1 MRFTL
6 VEEIIIESKA
16 DQERFKEWIG
26 EKGEDYFNLFTKFKQ
41 KIKSPQV
48 DMYWWMK
55 NSTPEEFIGFIDDIV
70 SSDKTDKD
78 TIQKEKDGARLVY
91 QDKDWKVYEITNYEA
106 SAKYGKGTKW
116 CISGSK
122 RWANGGEGSKFF
134 DNYYNHDGVR
144 FYFFINGSDKW
155 ALAIYPD
162 GKNYEIFNAQDV
174 KVPYIPDAPVVDEIN
189 VDYRN
194 SNDMNVLS
202 NAILSQKIDEGVI
215 LNTLDRALSDDGDF
229 KFMEFR
235 RLTIDELIDVLDDSI
250 PDGYC
255 EYRAVEDGKL
265 TPEEYEEITGEEFD
279 DFWGGDFPAFDEFE
293 SDVPFAKTREE
304 TLSEDNLDFGKYWLS
319 IADEEEWVIVNAE
332 DWVGLM
338 LEADTFSK
346 RHFEEGI
353 GDRLANQL
361 IDDIKDGTTPISV
374 IEDIGLSKEFL
385 DSLR

>member
-1 MRFTL
+1 MKFTL

-41 KIKSPQV
+41 KIKYPQV

-122 RWANGGEGSKFF
+122 RWSNGGEGSKFF

-235 RLTIDELIDVLDDSI
+235 RI
-250 PDGYC
+250 
-255 EYRAVEDGKL
+255 R
-265 TPEEYEEITGEEFD
+265 
-279 DFWGGDFPAFDEFE
+279 
-293 SDVPFAKTREE
+293 
-304 TLSEDNLDFGKYWLS
+304 
-319 IADEEEWVIVNAE
+319 
-332 DWVGLM
+332 
-338 LEADTFSK
+338 
-346 RHFEEGI
+346 
-353 GDRLANQL
+353 
-361 IDDIKDGTTPISV
+361 
-374 IEDIGLSKEFL
+374 
-385 DSLR
+385 